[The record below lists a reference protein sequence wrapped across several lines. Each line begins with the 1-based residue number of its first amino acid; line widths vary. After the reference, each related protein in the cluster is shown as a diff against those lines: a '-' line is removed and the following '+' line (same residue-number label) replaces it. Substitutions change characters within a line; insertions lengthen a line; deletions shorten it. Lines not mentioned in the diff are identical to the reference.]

1 MTVLEVSE
9 KLYGWYAENDV
20 FLAEKDFKKI
30 IPLSEDIDVDK
41 ACLEAALEE
50 LEKHEMIVKKEHGDK
65 EFWILKR
72 PYSSF
77 EQTIT
82 LHAPL
87 AQAIAEEINSF
98 CDIIKDDTDR
108 CDPTSIRDT
117 DIGNLVMLYK
127 SVKPTPEA
135 DKDNMESWF
144 NLGPDEKKD

>member
-77 EQTIT
+77 E
-82 LHAPL
+82 
-87 AQAIAEEINSF
+87 
-98 CDIIKDDTDR
+98 
-108 CDPTSIRDT
+108 
-117 DIGNLVMLYK
+117 
-127 SVKPTPEA
+127 
-135 DKDNMESWF
+135 
-144 NLGPDEKKD
+144 